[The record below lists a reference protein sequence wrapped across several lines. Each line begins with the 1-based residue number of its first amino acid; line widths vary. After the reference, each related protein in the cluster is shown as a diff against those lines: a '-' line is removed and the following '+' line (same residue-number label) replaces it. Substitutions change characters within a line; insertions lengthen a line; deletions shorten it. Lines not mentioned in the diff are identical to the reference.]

1 MHDGLAL
8 VSELSEEDVCWF
20 LETGDERQVLA
31 NTVIISEGSK
41 PESIFLV
48 LSGLVGIHISSVG
61 NSCLATLGPGEIL
74 GEISFLEDIPASA
87 SVIAAEN
94 SQLLALAR
102 SDLES
107 RIAQDPPFA
116 ARLYKAFARVS
127 SKRLRFR
134 VEKLSRTRHDQVFL
148 ERALPHRWKPIAGK
162 LVAFKDLMLKLDRE
176 VLKNAVSILDDLT
189 NEIPARFM
197 DLVHV
202 LNEEIGDKSPESP
215 YVKDRLGEWVQ
226 REFLPYL
233 LLTRMGERMYAK
245 PRGYAGDY
253 LTIEWMYK
261 NESGGSGR
269 LGPLLDRAMLNAP
282 AIQAVRNRRKLLAD
296 EILHVLREKKERTV
310 NVTSLACGPGREVF
324 DVLEILDEPRRL
336 RSNLVD
342 IDLEALAYLSNE
354 KEKSGLKGHLNLI
367 HGNLVYLATGKAKLD
382 IGDQDLV
389 YSVGLIDY
397 FNDKF
402 VIKLLDYIFSLLV
415 PGGRVI
421 LGNFHTSNPCKAFCD
436 YILDWKLNHRTEED
450 MNRLFVQSFFRKP
463 CTRILYEETGI
474 NLFAECVKGD

>member
-202 LNEEIGDKSPESP
+202 LNEEIGDKVPMSKTDWENGFRGNFSPI
-215 YVKDRLGEWVQ
+215 
-226 REFLPYL
+226 FC
-233 LLTRMGERMYAK
+233 
-245 PRGYAGDY
+245 
-253 LTIEWMYK
+253 
-261 NESGGSGR
+261 
-269 LGPLLDRAMLNAP
+269 
-282 AIQAVRNRRKLLAD
+282 
-296 EILHVLREKKERTV
+296 LREWGSECTQ
-310 NVTSLACGPGREVF
+310 SLAAMPATISQSSGCIKTNLGVPAALVRCLI
-324 DVLEILDEPRRL
+324 VL
-336 RSNLVD
+336 
-342 IDLEALAYLSNE
+342 
-354 KEKSGLKGHLNLI
+354 
-367 HGNLVYLATGKAKLD
+367 
-382 IGDQDLV
+382 
-389 YSVGLIDY
+389 
-397 FNDKF
+397 
-402 VIKLLDYIFSLLV
+402 
-415 PGGRVI
+415 
-421 LGNFHTSNPCKAFCD
+421 C
-436 YILDWKLNHRTEED
+436 
-450 MNRLFVQSFFRKP
+450 
-463 CTRILYEETGI
+463 
-474 NLFAECVKGD
+474 